1 MNNIVK
7 VDKIVVQYNSHR
19 VLDNISFELVSPFF
33 TVVMGPNGAGKTT
46 LLKTILG
53 LIKPS
58 HGKINVYGYSSSKD
72 VPKIRKIIGYVPQ
85 IVNINTYVP
94 ITVKEVVS
102 MGYLSKTRPPRI
114 SSKKVKKKVKEVLE
128 IVNLPNIENKMFTEL
143 SGGQRQR
150 VLIARAIIRNPKLL
164 LLDEPF
170 SMLDFKIKCEITAL
184 LYRLFKEYGIDII
197 MVAHELSPCIPYQPL
212 VIILNRK
219 IYGIGRAEDVLKIDV
234 LRQAYPGVTTLPGG
248 IVIGEDHA

>member
-1 MNNIVK
+1 MSDQLEVNNIT
-7 VDKIVVQYNSHR
+7 IQYNSLR
-19 VLDNISFELVSPFF
+19 VLDNVSFKLSSPFF
-33 TVVMGPNGAGKTT
+33 TVIMGPNGAGKTT

-53 LIKPS
+53 LVKP
-58 HGKINVYGYSSSKD
+58 INGEVRIYGYE
-72 VPKIRKIIGYVPQ
+72 VPKDIPEIRRIIGYVPQ

-94 ITVKEVVS
+94 ITVEEVVS

-114 SSKKVKKKVKEVLE
+114 ISRKIKKKIKEVLE
-128 IVNLPNIENKMFTEL
+128 IVNLPDIENKMFTEL

-150 VLIARAIIRNPKLL
+150 VLIARALIRDPKLL

-184 LYRLFKEYGIDII
+184 LYKLFREYGIDIL

-212 VIILNRK
+212 VIILNKK
-219 IYGIGRAEDVLKIDV
+219 IYGIGRADKVLKMDVLK
-234 LRQAYPGVTTLPGG
+234 QAYPGVTTLPGG
-248 IVIGEDHA
+248 VIIGEDHA